1 MFMGEYHHNI
11 DEKGRLI
18 IPSKF
23 RYELGEKFVITR
35 GIEECLF
42 VYSMEEWN
50 KIIDKLKELP
60 FTSKDARTFMR
71 MFLSGATEC
80 ELDKNGRVN
89 IVNTLS
95 SYAGILNE
103 SIENLNIKEDGIYVD
118 CTLGFAGHSK
128 EILKRIKKGKLFAFD
143 QDGEAINYSKKILDQ
158 ISGNYEIIKS
168 NFAFIKSE
176 LNKRGIEKVDG
187 VLFDLGVSSVQ
198 LDEAERGFSFHKDAK
213 LDMRMDTD
221 QSFSAY
227 DVVNDYSKEELETI
241 FFKYGEEKYSRSIAS
256 AIVRERENK
265 KIETTLELT
274 EIIRESVPEKYRRT
288 HHPARKVFQAIRIE
302 VNKELDVFTKAL
314 NDAIDMLNPGGRI
327 CVITFHSLEDRI
339 CKNIF
344 KEKSEMDSIFKG
356 LPDKDIPLEY
366 RPELKLIAKIKP
378 SKKELEDNNRSR
390 SSILR
395 VAEKM

>member
-1 MFMGEYHHNI
+1 MHVSV
-11 DEKGRLI
+11 L
-18 IPSKF
+18 
-23 RYELGEKFVITR
+23 
-35 GIEECLF
+35 
-42 VYSMEEWN
+42 
-50 KIIDKLKELP
+50 
-60 FTSKDARTFMR
+60 
-71 MFLSGATEC
+71 
-80 ELDKNGRVN
+80 
-89 IVNTLS
+89 
-95 SYAGILNE
+95 LNE

-265 KIETTLELT
+265 KIKTTLELT

-302 VNKELDVFTKAL
+302 VNKELDVFTKSL

-344 KEKSEMDSIFKG
+344 KEKSEMDSVFKG

-366 RPELKLIAKIKP
+366 RPELKLITKVKP

>member
-1 MFMGEYHHNI
+1 MHVSV
-11 DEKGRLI
+11 L
-18 IPSKF
+18 
-23 RYELGEKFVITR
+23 
-35 GIEECLF
+35 
-42 VYSMEEWN
+42 
-50 KIIDKLKELP
+50 
-60 FTSKDARTFMR
+60 
-71 MFLSGATEC
+71 
-80 ELDKNGRVN
+80 
-89 IVNTLS
+89 
-95 SYAGILNE
+95 LNE

-187 VLFDLGVSSVQ
+187 ILFDLGVSSVQ

-227 DVVNDYSKEELETI
+227 DVVNDYSKEELEII
-241 FFKYGEEKYSRSIAS
+241 FFKYGEEKYSRSIAN

-344 KEKSEMDSIFKG
+344 KEKSEMDSIFKE

-366 RPELKLIAKIKP
+366 RPKLKLIAKIKP
-378 SKKELEDNNRSR
+378 SKKELVDNNRSR

>member
-1 MFMGEYHHNI
+1 MHVSV
-11 DEKGRLI
+11 L
-18 IPSKF
+18 
-23 RYELGEKFVITR
+23 
-35 GIEECLF
+35 
-42 VYSMEEWN
+42 
-50 KIIDKLKELP
+50 
-60 FTSKDARTFMR
+60 
-71 MFLSGATEC
+71 
-80 ELDKNGRVN
+80 
-89 IVNTLS
+89 
-95 SYAGILNE
+95 LNE

-241 FFKYGEEKYSRSIAS
+241 FFKYGEEKYSRSIANS
-256 AIVRERENK
+256 IVRERENR

-366 RPELKLIAKIKP
+366 RPKLKLIAKIKP
-378 SKKELEDNNRSR
+378 SKKELVDNNRSR